1 MGDMMD
7 EIQRFNSF
15 GFIVALGSDNKSLRA
30 IKANKIEF
38 FENFL
43 YEDEDGETYQ
53 GCRFYVGG
61 NAIESTLPLNGLFEQ
76 LSEMD
81 PSLR

>member
-1 MGDMMD
+1 MEEM
-7 EIQRFNSF
+7 QQFNKF
-15 GFIVALGSDNKSLRA
+15 GFIVSIGKDNKTLHA
-30 IKANKIEF
+30 IKADRIDY

-43 YEDEDGETYQ
+43 YEDSEGEIYQ

-61 NAIESTLPLNGLFEQ
+61 NAIESKIPLNDVLSQ
-76 LSEMD
+76 LSDID